1 MKKCPN
7 CGKELDPAAKFCGG
21 CGKALSVSPASQPPV
36 QFSQITSAATD
47 PGFPVGTAT
56 SGFNQVS
63 PVQGGDAVSLV
74 VKIALG
80 ALLVSGG
87 LEICNL
93 VDFVLRYGLDSEMRE
108 YMPFA
113 VFLRGVALGLSYGI
127 PLIAFPILCFLRKP
141 NIACWCPGVAAIS
154 AIVSNCLAFN
164 RSYQLQFWSVAY
176 FAEIEL
182 LPQIAVGLLGF
193 CTTPWLVHALGGKNQ
208 GKH

>member
-1 MKKCPN
+1 MKFCPN
-7 CGKELDPAAKFCGG
+7 CGKELDPSAKFCGG

-47 PGFPVGTAT
+47 PGFPVGAAT

-87 LEICNL
+87 LEICGL
-93 VDFVLRYGLDSEMRE
+93 VDFVLRYGLNSEMRE
-108 YMPFA
+108 NIPFA
-113 VFLRGVALGLSYGI
+113 VFLRGVMLGLSYGI
-127 PLIAFPILCFLRKP
+127 PLIAFSILCFLRRP
-141 NIACWCPGVAAIS
+141 SIACWCPGVAAIS
-154 AIVSNCLAFN
+154 ALVSNCLFN
-164 RSYQLQFWSVAY
+164 MSFQWQFWSIAY
-176 FAEIEL
+176 FAEREI
-182 LPQIAVGLLGF
+182 LPQISVGLFGF
-193 CTTPWLVHALGGKNQ
+193 CIAPWIVHVLGGKNQ